1 MTGMCSR
8 IAADPDSQTARL
20 SMPAS
25 YASRIRSVLSAGELK
40 VFRKL
45 DSPRRIQDFIDALA
59 INMELDGGT
68 YMSPRRVLASGQAH
82 CLEGALLAAAVLAFH
97 GARPLLLDFQAAYDD
112 EDHVVALFRVNGHWG
127 AISKTNHP
135 GLRYRD
141 PIHHSVRGL
150 AASYFHEYYMWDGR
164 KSLRNYSRP
173 FDLAR
178 YRPERWVT
186 ASEDLDWL
194 VHALDGSV
202 HLPIIPKGN
211 LRLLRPAS
219 AFEIHASAT
228 VEWSKDGRRLPV
240 RRRNGR
246 GQLVSPG

>member
-1 MTGMCSR
+1 Y
-8 IAADPDSQTARL
+8 AR
-20 SMPAS
+20 
-25 YASRIRSVLSAGELK
+25 RIRSLLSPAETK
-40 VFRKL
+40 VFRRL
-45 DSPRRIQDFIDALA
+45 DSPRRIQDFVDSLA

-68 YMSPRRVLASGQAH
+68 YMSPRRVLASRQAH
-82 CLEGALLAAAVLAFH
+82 CVEGALLAAAVLAFH
-97 GARPLLLDFQAAYDD
+97 GERPLLLDFQAAYDD

-186 ASEDLDWL
+186 AGEDVDWL
-194 VHALDGSV
+194 VHALDPSAHSPIVPRG
-202 HLPIIPKGN
+202 HLHM
-211 LRLLRPAS
+211 LRPAS
-219 AFEIHASAT
+219 AFEIHAGPAGGLRP
-228 VEWSKDGRRLPV
+228 DRPPPAGGRPH
-240 RRRNGR
+240 RRR
-246 GQLVSPG
+246 PGA